1 MPVQDW
7 LPATSDRKDAVKEQ
21 LDRLLLDPSFQRSK
35 RYPSLLRFLVF
46 RTLDGEADSLKE
58 RILGIEVFGRRP
70 DYDTNE
76 DPIVRVTVAEV
87 RKRIQKYYEDPR
99 HQNELHIVLP
109 TGSYIPIFEFPADS
123 TAYSPALREGQSG
136 GYAPSIDVIPEAST
150 ATADTPLRVVQSSV
164 SGPTIRKAIAIVAAL
179 VLAVILSMIFWGGT

>member
-1 MPVQDW
+1 MPGQGW
-7 LPATSDRKDAVKEQ
+7 LPASSDRKDAVKEQ

-70 DYDTNE
+70 DDDTNE

-99 HQNELHIVLP
+99 HKNELHIVLP
-109 TGSYIPIFEFPADS
+109 TGSYVPVFP
-123 TAYSPALREGQSG
+123 E
-136 GYAPSIDVIPEAST
+136 
-150 ATADTPLRVVQSSV
+150 
-164 SGPTIRKAIAIVAAL
+164 VAAFGNFGFTRL
-179 VLAVILSMIFWGGT
+179 DDRIAGGLFAQLKEQS